1 MIINTWVH
9 GVLDEY
15 IFLERMG
22 KNLFFISYKSDTW
35 IVIYN
40 INYNTVRNFFPT
52 LIMFSLFDLSKSNFI
67 QFFFLVS
74 FR

>member
-1 MIINTWVH
+1 MNKFFRKN
-9 GVLDEY
+9 GEF
-15 IFLERMG
+15 IFL
-22 KNLFFISYKSDTW
+22 NLSYKSDTW

-67 QFFFLVS
+67 QFLFLVS